1 MAKSK
6 AMSKEKKHVGFH
18 PKNFACRRSVRK
30 VLASVLWIKD
40 RAIYTDYVQQAKSIT
55 TEYYCFL
62 LTKLQAKI
70 VETRLGKLSK
80 GVLFLQDNTPAPKS
94 PVAPQEINESVL
106 KVSTIQ
112 YILLI
117 LFNSRKSEGDE
128 DYVKRGDDRR
138 SRHLIC

>member
-94 PVAPQEINESVL
+94 PVAPQEINEIGFKSVDHPIYSSDFVQL
-106 KVSTIQ
+106 KEV
-112 YILLI
+112 
-117 LFNSRKSEGDE
+117 
-128 DYVKRGDDRR
+128 
-138 SRHLIC
+138 

>member
-1 MAKSK
+1 MAKTK
-6 AMSKEKKHVGFH
+6 AISKEKKHVGFH
-18 PKNFACRRSVRK
+18 SKNSASRRSVGK

-40 RAIYTDYVQQAKSIT
+40 RAIYTDYVQQGKSIT

-80 GVLFLQDNTPAPKS
+80 GVRKTMHLLPSHLLPHKRS
-94 PVAPQEINESVL
+94 MRSVL